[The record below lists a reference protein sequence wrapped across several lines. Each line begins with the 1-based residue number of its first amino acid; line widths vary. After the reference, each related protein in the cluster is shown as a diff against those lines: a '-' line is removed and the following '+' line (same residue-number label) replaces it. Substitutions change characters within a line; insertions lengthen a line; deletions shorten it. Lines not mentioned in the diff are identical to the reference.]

1 MPFDMEWF
9 PEYNYI
15 LASKS
20 PRRQELLHNL
30 GLPFEIRIKE
40 TEENFPEDL
49 NKEQIPVYLAQTK
62 AAPFYEELN
71 ENDLL
76 ITADTIVWL
85 DGKVLGKP
93 ENSAEAKQML
103 QGLSGREH
111 QVISGVCLTSKNKQK
126 SFYAVSNVQF
136 KVLTDRE
143 IDFYVSQFSPFDK
156 AGAYGIQEWIGAI
169 GITHIEGSFYN
180 VMGLPVQR
188 LYEEIQK
195 F

>member
-1 MPFDMEWF
+1 MEWF
-9 PEYNYI
+9 PGYNYI

-30 GLPFEIRIKE
+30 GLQFEVRIKE

-85 DGKVLGKP
+85 EGKVLGKP
-93 ENSAEAKQML
+93 ENGTDAKQML
-103 QGLSGREH
+103 QSLSGREH

>member
-1 MPFDMEWF
+1 MEWF
-9 PEYNYI
+9 PGYNYI

-40 TEENFPEDL
+40 AEENFPEDL

-62 AAPFYEELN
+62 AAPFYKDLN

-85 DGKVLGKP
+85 EGKVLGKP
-93 ENSAEAKQML
+93 ANSTEAKQML
-103 QGLSGREH
+103 QSLSGREH

-136 KVLTDRE
+136 KVLTDHE
-143 IDFYVSQFSPFDK
+143 IDFYVSQFKPFDK

-169 GITHIEGSFYN
+169 GIIHIEGSFYN

>member
-1 MPFDMEWF
+1 MEWF
-9 PEYNYI
+9 SQYNFI

-20 PRRQELLHNL
+20 PRRQELLRSL
-30 GLPFEIRIKE
+30 GLRFEVRLKE
-40 TEENFPEDL
+40 TEENFPETL
-49 NKEQIPVYLAQTK
+49 TKEQIPVYLAQLK
-62 AAPFYEELN
+62 AVPFTDELK

-76 ITADTIVWL
+76 ITADTIVWI

-93 ENSAEAKQML
+93 ENTEEARQML
-103 QGLSGREH
+103 QCLSGREH
-111 QVISGVCLTSKNKQK
+111 QVISGVCLTSCKKQK
-126 SFYAVSNVQF
+126 SFYAISNVQF
-136 KVLTDRE
+136 KSLTDSE
-143 IDFYVSQFSPFDK
+143 IEYYISEFKPLDK

-188 LYEEIQK
+188 LYEEIRI

>member
-1 MPFDMEWF
+1 MEWF
-9 PEYNYI
+9 PGYNYI

-20 PRRQELLHNL
+20 PRRQELLHRL
-30 GLPFEIRIKE
+30 GLRFEVRAKE

-49 NKEQIPVYLAQTK
+49 SKEQIPVYLAQMK
-62 AAPFYEELN
+62 AEPFYEELN

-85 DGKVLGKP
+85 EGKVLGKP

-103 QGLSGREH
+103 QSLSGREH

-136 KVLTDRE
+136 KVLTEQE
-143 IDFYVSQFSPFDK
+143 IDFYVSRFGPFDK

>member
-1 MPFDMEWF
+1 MEWF
-9 PEYNYI
+9 PGYNYI

-30 GLPFEIRIKE
+30 GLQFEVRIKE

-85 DGKVLGKP
+85 EGKVLGKP
-93 ENSAEAKQML
+93 ENDTDAKQML
-103 QGLSGREH
+103 QSLSGREH

-169 GITHIEGSFYN
+169 GITHIEGSFAAARCDCISQP
-180 VMGLPVQR
+180 GQ
-188 LYEEIQK
+188 
-195 F
+195 